1 MNIKRFRDDLH
12 AAYTEN
18 RWLVLSALFILLLRL
33 AFIGLMGLMPQDA
46 YYTFYTEHPAA
57 SYFDH
62 PPGIAW
68 ILEIFTALLGKK
80 VYAVKL
86 ADTVVTLLTLAFFY
100 RLSLRFLSRRRAAGT
115 LLLFSST
122 LMATILSLVSTPDV
136 PLMLCWTLSLLC
148 LYKALFLEKKAY
160 WLLAGLMMGLAF
172 DSKYTAIFL
181 PAGLMLYL
189 LLSGTHRK
197 WLGTVWPW
205 LSLVLMALAFS
216 PVLWWNMQHDFASFR
231 FQSTGR
237 TGGIEFR
244 LVDFLGVLAH
254 QSAILG
260 PVMFFALLWVLY
272 KLVRKYR
279 SRLWNVPDHTLFLL
293 CFFLPVF
300 LAFLSISFIYWV
312 KLNWMMPA
320 YVTGMIWIGRYFSRR
335 MIRWQQVL
343 AVAIHVA
350 LAIELRWYPVPIRS
364 DDVWLGWGRMAG
376 AVMKLKRDYPAD
388 FVFSADDYKTSAVLN
403 FYMDEMVYG
412 QNIIRKPALQFDYV
426 GTSLA
431 SLKGRNALFINSIR
445 DIGDEKGEKQFADS
459 LRRYFRE
466 VYPLPPI
473 EVKRGPRLI
482 RKFLVYRCEYYLP
495 GRPGLTGR

>member
-1 MNIKRFRDDLH
+1 M
-12 AAYTEN
+12 
-18 RWLVLSALFILLLRL
+18 SALFILLLRL

-68 ILEIFTALLGKK
+68 VLKTFTALLGKK

-100 RLSLRFLSRRRAAGT
+100 RLSLRFLSRRRAANT

-189 LLSGTHRK
+189 LLSGRHRK
-197 WLGTVWPW
+197 WLGTMWPW
-205 LSLVLMALAFS
+205 LSFVLMALAFS

-237 TGGIEFR
+237 TGGIDFR
-244 LVDFLGVLAH
+244 LVDFFGVLAH

-272 KLVRKYR
+272 RIVRKYR
-279 SRLWNVPDHTLFLL
+279 GRLWKVSDHTLFLL

-300 LAFLSISFIYWV
+300 LGFLSISFIYWV

-320 YVTGMIWIGRYFSRR
+320 YITGMIWIGRYFSRR

-364 DDVWLGWGRMAG
+364 DDVWLGWGPMAG
-376 AVMKLKRDYPAD
+376 AVKELKHHYPAD

-426 GTSLA
+426 GTRLA

-445 DIGDEKGEKQFADS
+445 HIGDEKGEKQFADS

>member
-68 ILEIFTALLGKK
+68 VLKTFTALLGKK

-100 RLSLRFLSRRRAAGT
+100 RLSLRFLSRRRAANT

-189 LLSGTHRK
+189 LLSGRHRK
-197 WLGTVWPW
+197 WLGTMWPW
-205 LSLVLMALAFS
+205 LSFVLMALAFS

-237 TGGIEFR
+237 TGSIDFR
-244 LVDFLGVLAH
+244 LVDFFGVLAH

-272 KLVRKYR
+272 RIVRKYR
-279 SRLWNVPDHTLFLL
+279 GRLWKVSDHTLFLL

-320 YVTGMIWIGRYFSRR
+320 YITGMIWIGRYFSRR

-364 DDVWLGWGRMAG
+364 DDVWLGWGPMAG
-376 AVMKLKRDYPAD
+376 AVKELKHHYPAD

-426 GTSLA
+426 GTRLA

-445 DIGDEKGEKQFADS
+445 HIGDEKGEKQFADS

>member
-1 MNIKRFRDDLH
+1 MKIKSFRDDLH
-12 AAYTEN
+12 TAYTEN

-46 YYTFYTEHPAA
+46 YYTFYAEHPAA
-57 SYFDH
+57 SYYDH

-68 ILEIFTALLGKK
+68 VLEIFTAVLGKK

-100 RLSLRFLSRRRAAGT
+100 RLSLRFLSRGRASSA

-122 LMATILSLVSTPDV
+122 LMVTILSLVSTPDV

-148 LYKALFLEKKAY
+148 LYKAVFLEKKVY
-160 WLLAGLMMGLAF
+160 WLLAGVMMGLAF
-172 DSKYTAIFL
+172 DSKYTAVFL
-181 PAGLMLYL
+181 PAGLLLYL
-189 LLSGTHRK
+189 ALSATHRK
-197 WLGTVWPW
+197 WLGTGWPW
-205 LSLVLMALAFS
+205 LSFVLMILALS
-216 PVLWWNMQHDFASFR
+216 PVVWWNVQHDFVSFR

-237 TGGIEFR
+237 AGGIEFS
-244 LVDFLGVLAH
+244 LIDFFGVLAH
-254 QSAILG
+254 QAAILA
-260 PVMFFALLWVLY
+260 PVLFFALLWILY
-272 KLVRKYR
+272 KTIRKYKAK
-279 SRLWNVPDHTLFLL
+279 LWTVPDHTLFLL

-320 YVTGMIWIGRYFSRR
+320 YITGVIWVSRYFSRK
-335 MIRWQQVL
+335 MINWQQAL
-343 AVAIHVA
+343 AVVIHIA
-350 LAIELRWYPVPIRS
+350 LAIELRWYPVPVRS
-364 DDVWLGWGRMAG
+364 DDVWVGWGRMAR
-376 AVMKLKRDYPAD
+376 AVMALKRAYPAD

-426 GTSLA
+426 GTRLA
-431 SLKGRNALFINSIR
+431 ALKGKNALFINSIPR
-445 DIGDEKGEKQFADS
+445 IGNEVAEKHFADS
-459 LRRYFRE
+459 LRRYFRH
-466 VYPLPPI
+466 VYPLHPI
-473 EVKRGPRLI
+473 EVKRGERLV

-495 GRPGLTGR
+495 GRPGISER